1 MGELMMIREAKQSDL
16 NEILQL
22 YLFLHKTNVP
32 QESEQLRKTWD
43 DIINDENHHL
53 IICEVDGK
61 IVASC
66 VCICQP
72 IFRSYDHRKLG
83 HLTSKFS
90 VGDSDA
96 FMFNYYYIQ
105 YSP

>member
-1 MGELMMIREAKQSDL
+1 MELVNKFVIGVKAAL
-16 NEILQL
+16 
-22 YLFLHKTNVP
+22 P
-32 QESEQLRKTWD
+32 Q
-43 DIINDENHHL
+43 DEL
-53 IICEVDGK
+53 KE
-61 IVASC
+61 
-66 VCICQP
+66 CICQP